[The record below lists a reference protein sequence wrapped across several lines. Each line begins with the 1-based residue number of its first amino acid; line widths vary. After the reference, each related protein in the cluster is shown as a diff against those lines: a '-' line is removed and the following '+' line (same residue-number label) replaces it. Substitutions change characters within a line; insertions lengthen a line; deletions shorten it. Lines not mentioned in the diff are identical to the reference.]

1 MPLVSV
7 QRVNTDQRQI
17 PVRLRRPMMLGHL
30 EDRADI
36 SLQISSH
43 AVCDDRFNKCSVAV
57 HSRGKPNCDSISVGR
72 AMRRACFKRTRSERA
87 EQSRD
92 MSKILIPGSIH
103 PSGNRVGREGQ
114 NQGGDSFIDFS
125 VAAESSRPQVLHVG
139 NLPYRSLAL
148 VTGIGLRPRMRR
160 SAGRASRQYALKA
173 TSEHAAI
180 TAAIESADRPSKNVA
195 TNPLDAAPA
204 VI

>member
-57 HSRGKPNCDSISVGR
+57 HSRGNQIANPSR
-72 AMRRACFKRTRSERA
+72 LAERC
-87 EQSRD
+87 
-92 MSKILIPGSIH
+92 
-103 PSGNRVGREGQ
+103 
-114 NQGGDSFIDFS
+114 
-125 VAAESSRPQVLHVG
+125 
-139 NLPYRSLAL
+139 
-148 VTGIGLRPRMRR
+148 
-160 SAGRASRQYALKA
+160 
-173 TSEHAAI
+173 
-180 TAAIESADRPSKNVA
+180 
-195 TNPLDAAPA
+195 AAPA
-204 VI
+204 SNEPAPSARNSRGMCRRY

>member
-1 MPLVSV
+1 
-7 QRVNTDQRQI
+7 
-17 PVRLRRPMMLGHL
+17 MMLGHL

-72 AMRRACFKRTRSERA
+72 AIRRACFKRTRSERA

-114 NQGGDSFIDFS
+114 NQGRDGSVDFS
-125 VAAESSRPQVLHVG
+125 VAAESSGPQVLHVR
-139 NLPYRSLAL
+139 NLP
-148 VTGIGLRPRMRR
+148 
-160 SAGRASRQYALKA
+160 
-173 TSEHAAI
+173 
-180 TAAIESADRPSKNVA
+180 ADR
-195 TNPLDAAPA
+195 LRL
-204 VI
+204 